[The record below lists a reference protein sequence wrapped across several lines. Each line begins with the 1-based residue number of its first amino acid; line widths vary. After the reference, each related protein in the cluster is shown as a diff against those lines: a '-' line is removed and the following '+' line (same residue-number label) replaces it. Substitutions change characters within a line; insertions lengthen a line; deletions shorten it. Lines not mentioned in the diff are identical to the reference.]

1 MEDPNNYGALVAIIL
16 AVLASPGLWEV
27 IKLRIMKKS
36 APEQQLDDIKTLVS
50 KLTDSVSDMKDSVSD
65 LKVTITQLSSDV
77 EILKAANRATV
88 EYRQARETR
97 EQESF
102 KIYQAERQGM
112 IEALKIMMQ
121 DRLLANADNCLAK
134 GYYTREERATYHQMF
149 ELYKSEPFNDG
160 NPVIMELA
168 PKLKAL
174 PMTKEE
180 ADKQSDVDKKLK
192 ELIKL

>member
-1 MEDPNNYGALVAIIL
+1 MEDPNNYGALIAIIL
-16 AVLASPGLWEV
+16 AVLGSSGLWEV
-27 IKLRIMKKS
+27 VKLKIMKKS
-36 APEQQLDDIKTLVS
+36 EPEQQLDNLVNLVTT
-50 KLTDSVSDMKDSVSD
+50 LTDSVVDMKDNMSD
-65 LKVTITQLSSDV
+65 LKVVMTQLSTDV
-77 EILKAANRATV
+77 DILKAANKTTE

-97 EQESF
+97 EKESF
-102 KIYQAERQGM
+102 KVYQAERQGM
-112 IEALKIMMQ
+112 IDALKIMMQ
-121 DRLLANADNCLAK
+121 DRLLANADACLAK